1 MNWQEII
8 SDFNDG
14 DTWALKYFNND
25 YDDFFAVLKSKKLFH
40 LLDPLANDSREWQ
53 NQYFIWTMEN
63 DKQEFYK
70 YMNRI
75 LGDVQIDEKGD
86 AYLILDDR
94 KELATL
100 FCDSSRDFSRDTIE
114 NILGEDNDWF
124 EYYSET
130 TDDVHRDVVEEL
142 NQENL
147 KTLYKKIIDD
157 LKNERVETETEEL
170 ELIASE
176 QGHPDYVEVNES
188 NIARIVDDRDTFNEL
203 MKKYLDI
210 EGDLYRIHS
219 DAYNSAYES
228 QIYKNIMN
236 ELGDYFY
243 EGEWISSPHPY
254 KKDTMKYQYKMK
266 IKDFEGQIYDFLHN
280 KYSNAIEDE
289 AYFIRILDENNDCL
303 YPRIS
308 DYPDSREVDKN
319 INMYFSDF
327 F

>member
-130 TDDVHRDVVEEL
+130 TDDVHRDVVEEIAR
-142 NQENL
+142 
-147 KTLYKKIIDD
+147 KFGD
-157 LKNERVETETEEL
+157 LRIQGGMRVEEVEENKRKFQTL
-170 ELIASE
+170 SVEEAPVIVLSIQAAKTGHTLTSSEECLFMELPWTPADVDQTYSRLHRIGQKGSVTATYMLTSGTIDEYIYSLIDNKRTVVNAAVEGGEFAEADGAVQLILNLMERAS
-176 QGHPDYVEVNES
+176 
-188 NIARIVDDRDTFNEL
+188 
-203 MKKYLDI
+203 
-210 EGDLYRIHS
+210 
-219 DAYNSAYES
+219 
-228 QIYKNIMN
+228 
-236 ELGDYFY
+236 
-243 EGEWISSPHPY
+243 
-254 KKDTMKYQYKMK
+254 
-266 IKDFEGQIYDFLHN
+266 
-280 KYSNAIEDE
+280 
-289 AYFIRILDENNDCL
+289 
-303 YPRIS
+303 
-308 DYPDSREVDKN
+308 SR
-319 INMYFSDF
+319 
-327 F
+327 

>member
-1 MNWQEII
+1 MNWKEII
-8 SDFNDG
+8 NDFNDG
-14 DTWALKYFNND
+14 ETGGLKYFNND
-25 YDDFFAVLKSKKLFH
+25 YDDFFTVIKSKKLLH

-53 NQYFIWTMEN
+53 NNYFVWLLEN
-63 DKQEFYK
+63 YKSEFYK
-70 YMNRI
+70 YMNHI

-100 FCDSSRDFSRDTIE
+100 FCDSRDFSRDTVE

-130 TDDVHRDVVEEL
+130 TDDVHRDVVQEL
-142 NQENL
+142 DEENL
-147 KTLYKKIIDD
+147 KLLYKRIIDD
-157 LKNERVETETEEL
+157 LKNERVKTETEEL
-170 ELIASE
+170 ELIATE
-176 QGHPDYVEVNES
+176 QGHPEYVEVNES

-203 MKKYLDI
+203 MENYLEI
-210 EGDLYRIHS
+210 EGDLYRVHS
-219 DAYNSAYES
+219 DSYNSAYES
-228 QIYKNIMN
+228 QIYKGIMY
-236 ELGDYFY
+236 ELSNYFY

-266 IKDFEGQIYDFLHN
+266 IKDLEGQIYDFLTN
-280 KYSNAIEDE
+280 KYSNALEDE
-289 AYFIRILDENNDCL
+289 GYFIRILDENNDCL
-303 YPRIS
+303 YPRNY
-308 DYPDSREVDKN
+308 DYPDSRVVDKN